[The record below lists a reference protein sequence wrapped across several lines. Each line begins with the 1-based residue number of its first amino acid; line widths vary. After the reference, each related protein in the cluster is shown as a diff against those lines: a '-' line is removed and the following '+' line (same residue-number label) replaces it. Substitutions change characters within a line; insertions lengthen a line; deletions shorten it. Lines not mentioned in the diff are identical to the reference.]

1 MTSLAMGTYPVNHSL
16 QDLSH
21 RFHLNIPG
29 GCVQKGRF
37 AQELGFARIVAVV
50 TESSVTLTKSFP
62 APTA

>member
-29 GCVQKGRF
+29 GCVQEGRF
-37 AQELGFARIVAVV
+37 AQELGAVDIHPFQGIPDDYRVADI
-50 TESSVTLTKSFP
+50 LKQ
-62 APTA
+62 